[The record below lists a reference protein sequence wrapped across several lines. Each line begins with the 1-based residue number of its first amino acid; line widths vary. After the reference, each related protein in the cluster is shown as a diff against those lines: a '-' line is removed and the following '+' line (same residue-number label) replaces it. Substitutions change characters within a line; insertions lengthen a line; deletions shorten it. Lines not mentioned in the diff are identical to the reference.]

1 MQEMARKSTNKKSRL
16 DQVKES
22 RVRFEEDEFID
33 KNSRKDLFRRIKSL
47 EEQNANLREE
57 LYYLREAL
65 LINFQNRRKV

>member
-1 MQEMARKSTNKKSRL
+1 MARKSTNKKSRV

-57 LYYLREAL
+57 LYYLR
-65 LINFQNRRKV
+65 